1 MAEIANGNE
10 CDNEYSLFTLE
21 GCNGIVTLC

>member
-1 MAEIANGNE
+1 MAKIANGNG

-21 GCNGIVTLC
+21 RCNGIVTLY